1 MRTLLEIGLSNALA
15 ASLLTILVAGAGRLF
30 RRPAL
35 VSCLWMLALVKF
47 VAPPRPLRFQFS
59 MRRLLWLVLLLSAL
73 LAVLVQVMLPAFY
86 AARASAR
93 RTACANN
100 LKLIGLALVNYHD
113 VHDCFPPAVVPDAGG
128 KPMHSW
134 RTALASFLGTQTFDL
149 QYDRRQPWDSA
160 KNLLCLAVHNGE
172 MESIFRCPES
182 TAPVGGGITNYVMI
196 VGQPK
201 APAASGSRKPD
212 ESAGNARRQV
222 IVVEIADSD
231 IHWAEPRDLEF
242 DAMSFQINDPAK
254 LSISSHHL
262 GGAMVLT
269 ADGAVHFLDE
279 ATAPEAVK
287 ALLTA
292 SSGEQR
298 P

>member
-1 MRTLLEIGLSNALA
+1 MSENPHAQLP
-15 ASLLTILVAGAGRLF
+15 
-30 RRPAL
+30 PA
-35 VSCLWMLALVKF
+35 
-47 VAPPRPLRFQFS
+47 PLRPHRLQFS
-59 MRRLLWLVLLLSAL
+59 MQRLLWAVVALSVL

-86 AARASAR
+86 AGRAHAR
-93 RTACANN
+93 RTACTNN
-100 LKLIGLALVNYHD
+100 LKTIGLALVNYHD
-113 VHDCFPPAVVPDAGG
+113 VHGCFPPAVVPDASG

-134 RTALASFLGTQTFDL
+134 RTALAKFLGTQTFDL

-160 KNLLCLAVHNGE
+160 KNLLCLAVHNGA

-182 TAPVGGGITNYVMI
+182 TAPVGSGITNYVMI
-196 VGQPK
+196 AGRKK
-201 APAASGSRKPD
+201 ASTASGASKPGG
-212 ESAGNARRQV
+212 GNHQV

-231 IHWAEPRDLEF
+231 IHWAEPRDLPF
-242 DAMSFQINDPAK
+242 DKMSFQINDPVEP
-254 LSISSHHL
+254 SISSRHV

-279 ATAPEAVK
+279 STTSEAVK

-292 SSGEQR
+292 SGGEQG

>member
-1 MRTLLEIGLSNALA
+1 MSEDPHAQL
-15 ASLLTILVAGAGRLF
+15 
-30 RRPAL
+30 PP
-35 VSCLWMLALVKF
+35 
-47 VAPPRPLRFQFS
+47 APPRPLRFQFG
-59 MRRLLWLVLLLSAL
+59 MQRLLWTVVALSVL

-86 AARASAR
+86 TARANAR
-93 RTACANN
+93 RSACTNN

-113 VHDCFPPAVVPDAGG
+113 VHGCFPPAIVPDASG
-128 KPMHSW
+128 KPLHSW

-160 KNLLCLAVHNGE
+160 KNLLCLAVHNGA

-182 TAPVGGGITNYVMI
+182 TAPVGSGITNYVMI
-196 VGQPK
+196 VGPQ
-201 APAASGSRKPD
+201 AASGGSKPGK
-212 ESAGNARRQV
+212 SAGNARRQV

-242 DAMSFQINDPAK
+242 DKMSFQVNDPAK
-254 LSISSHHL
+254 PSISSRHV

-279 ATAPEAVK
+279 STAPKAVK
-287 ALLTA
+287 ALLTP
-292 SSGEQR
+292 SGGEQG